1 MLINDNH
8 NWYLL
13 IAKDEKSGIA
23 ERKRVRMMN
32 THTHTLLHTSV
43 ITGLECVC
51 VSSLSLHVQA
61 ISDAGVESF

>member
-23 ERKRVRMMN
+23 ETKRVRLTN
-32 THTHTLLHTSV
+32 THALMHTSV
-43 ITGLECVC
+43 ITGLPCVC
-51 VSSLSLHVQA
+51 VSSLSLYVQA
-61 ISDAGVESF
+61 ISDTGVKSF

>member
-13 IAKDEKSGIA
+13 IAKDEKSGAA

-32 THTHTLLHTSV
+32 AHSHTFAH
-43 ITGLECVC
+43 ICDYRVC
-51 VSSLSLHVQA
+51 VSQSLHVQA
-61 ISDAGVESF
+61 VSDTGLESF